1 MSSPAICA
9 DAGGAAGATSEPG
22 SSQEPPQEPPHLA
35 ETDQGIEKVMLA
47 CQEEGCIKTFQSLAA
62 LKKHLDVGKHMVRLA
77 ESTYD
82 DNQRHQLDKWNR
94 DGTRTGANGR
104 EIIGGNNRSQWTR
117 NNSSIVLYLNMV
129 KIHQEF
135 KNYK

>member
-22 SSQEPPQEPPHLA
+22 PSQEPPHLA

-47 CQEEGCIKTFQSLAA
+47 CQEEGCIKSLAA

-77 ESTYD
+77 KSQPTTTTSGS
-82 DNQRHQLDKWNR
+82 NWTS
-94 DGTRTGANGR
+94 GTGMGR
-104 EIIGGNNRSQWTR
+104 EIIVQ
-117 NNSSIVLYLNMV
+117 
-129 KIHQEF
+129 
-135 KNYK
+135 